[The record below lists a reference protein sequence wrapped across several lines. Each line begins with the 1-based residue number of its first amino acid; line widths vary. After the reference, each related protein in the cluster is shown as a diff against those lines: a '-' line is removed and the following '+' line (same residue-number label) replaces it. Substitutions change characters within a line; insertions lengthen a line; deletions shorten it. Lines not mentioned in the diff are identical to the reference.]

1 VVTQQ
6 NFPLPIHISLQT
18 TMRQSTAARI
28 ATAQRKITYS
38 GVGMET
44 DVKVSDRPVTQ
55 QGMMGMRV
63 RTAGPGRQVQ
73 DNTYY
78 LGLLR
83 NKITEIT
90 TEINK
95 FKREISQFHADNSQ
109 YAQLERKYEA
119 YIKEVRQ
126 LEGQLAD
133 YNLAMDKTRTGSDPA
148 DLAQYQGR
156 LKEKNEYEKRE
167 VDNIFMHRKQ
177 KDELIQKCESEIISL
192 QQQAEEKINQL
203 APNKVQEYRQ
213 LVQQNQMGQQNAARL
228 RGELDGINQKV
239 RAAEHELN
247 RDQLRDEYHRLVN
260 QVDRLERERSTLEE
274 EMRTTNMDPE
284 QVRQLLLSK
293 VKEDNAKIALLE
305 KSLKTTNDE
314 MSNMRRL
321 IGDHEEQLEQRKS
334 DEGTHQKYEVLFQ
347 RDQEMTQ
354 FIENY
359 DETEKKGLQ
368 EQKDTQ
374 QVIVQLLEA
383 MSKDLGR
390 QNNMPTVAQ
399 VSEMQSDLTFK
410 ERQLKASQS
419 TQERLEAELNK
430 RKAELEKIDQLD
442 KKIALELENLT
453 NKMGSMKDQMEIF
466 KNVENLRD
474 LSDSSRRYL
483 LDLKQQYLR
492 RRDAVKR
499 LIGPLSSSY
508 DRLKNGLL
516 ESETGKTLESL
527 EQKLRHYE
535 QNIHHLREFI
545 ETKSRETDFRALKDQ
560 CGRLLEEIN
569 IAVIKKTDSDI
580 GSYQTNSGY

>member
-1 VVTQQ
+1 MA
-6 NFPLPIHISLQT
+6 N
-18 TMRQSTAARI
+18 RQGTAARI
-28 ATAQRKITYS
+28 ATAQRKISYS
-38 GVGMET
+38 GVGMKT
-44 DVKVSDRPVTQ
+44 DVQVSDRPVTQ

-148 DLAQYQGR
+148 DLAQYQAR

-203 APNKVQEYRQ
+203 APDKVQEYRQ
-213 LVQQNQMGQQNAARL
+213 LVQQNQMGQQNAAQL
-228 RGELDGINQKV
+228 RSELERINQKV

-260 QVDRLERERSTLEE
+260 QVDRLDRERSTLEE
-274 EMRTTNMDPE
+274 EMRTSNMDPE

-293 VKEDNAKIALLE
+293 VKEDNAKISQLE
-305 KSLKTTNDE
+305 SSLKTVNDE
-314 MSNMRRL
+314 MGRMRRQ
-321 IGDHEEQLEQRKS
+321 IGDHEDQLEQRKS

-359 DETEKKGLQ
+359 SETEKKGLQ

-374 QVIVQLLEA
+374 QVVVQLLEA

-390 QNNMPTVAQ
+390 QNSMPTVDQ
-399 VSEMQSDLTFK
+399 VNEMQSDLTFK

-442 KKIALELENLT
+442 KKIALELNNLT
-453 NKMGSMKDQMEIF
+453 VKMASMKDQMLVF
-466 KNVENLRD
+466 KDVENLRD

-499 LIGPLSSSY
+499 LLGPLSSSY

-560 CGRLLEEIN
+560 CGRLLDEIN
-569 IAVIKKTDSDI
+569 AAVIKKTDSDI

>member
-1 VVTQQ
+1 M
-6 NFPLPIHISLQT
+6 S
-18 TMRQSTAARI
+18 RQGTAARI

-148 DLAQYQGR
+148 DLAQYQAR
-156 LKEKNEYEKRE
+156 LKDKNEYEKRE

-177 KDELIQKCESEIISL
+177 KDELVQKCESEIISL
-192 QQQAEEKINQL
+192 QQQAEQKINSL
-203 APNKVQEYRQ
+203 APEKVQEYRQ
-213 LVQQNQMGQQNAARL
+213 LVQQNQMGQQNAAQL
-228 RGELDGINQKV
+228 RSELEGINQRV

-274 EMRTTNMDPE
+274 EVRTSNMDPE
-284 QVRQLLLSK
+284 QVRQMLLTK
-293 VKEDNAKIALLE
+293 VKEDNATIAQLE
-305 KSLKTTNDE
+305 SSLKTVNDE
-314 MSNMRRL
+314 MSRMRRQ
-321 IGDHEEQLEQRKS
+321 IGDHEDQLEQRKS

-359 DETEKKGLQ
+359 SETEKKGLQ

-390 QNNMPTVAQ
+390 QNSMPTVDQ
-399 VSEMQSDLTFK
+399 VNEMQSDLTFK

-442 KKIALELENLT
+442 KKIALELTNLT
-453 NKMGSMKDQMEIF
+453 TKMSSMKDQMEIF
-466 KNVENLRD
+466 KDVENLRD

-499 LIGPLSSSY
+499 LLGPLSSSY
-508 DRLKNGLL
+508 DRLKNSLL

-560 CGRLLEEIN
+560 CGRLLDEIN
-569 IAVIKKTDSDI
+569 SAVIKKTDSDI

>member
-1 VVTQQ
+1 V
-6 NFPLPIHISLQT
+6 
-18 TMRQSTAARI
+18 
-28 ATAQRKITYS
+28 
-38 GVGMET
+38 
-44 DVKVSDRPVTQ
+44 
-55 QGMMGMRV
+55 
-63 RTAGPGRQVQ
+63 
-73 DNTYY
+73 
-78 LGLLR
+78 
-83 NKITEIT
+83 
-90 TEINK
+90 
-95 FKREISQFHADNSQ
+95 
-109 YAQLERKYEA
+109 QLERKYEA

-192 QQQAEEKINQL
+192 QQQAEEKISQL

-239 RAAEHELN
+239 RAAENELN

-419 TQERLEAELNK
+419 TQERLEA
-430 RKAELEKIDQLD
+430 
-442 KKIALELENLT
+442 
-453 NKMGSMKDQMEIF
+453 
-466 KNVENLRD
+466 
-474 LSDSSRRYL
+474 
-483 LDLKQQYLR
+483 
-492 RRDAVKR
+492 
-499 LIGPLSSSY
+499 
-508 DRLKNGLL
+508 
-516 ESETGKTLESL
+516 
-527 EQKLRHYE
+527 
-535 QNIHHLREFI
+535 
-545 ETKSRETDFRALKDQ
+545 
-560 CGRLLEEIN
+560 
-569 IAVIKKTDSDI
+569 
-580 GSYQTNSGY
+580 

>member
-1 VVTQQ
+1 M
-6 NFPLPIHISLQT
+6 S
-18 TMRQSTAARI
+18 RQGTAARI

-148 DLAQYQGR
+148 DLAQYQAR
-156 LKEKNEYEKRE
+156 LKEKNEYKKRE

-203 APNKVQEYRQ
+203 APDKVQEYRQ

-228 RGELDGINQKV
+228 RAELDGINQKV

-260 QVDRLERERSTLEE
+260 QVDRLERERGTLEE

-293 VKEDNAKIALLE
+293 VKEDNAKIATLE
-305 KSLKTTNDE
+305 SSLKSVNEE
-314 MSNMRRL
+314 MGNMRRQ
-321 IGDHEEQLEQRKS
+321 IGDHEDQLEQRKS

-359 DETEKKGLQ
+359 TETEAKGLQ

-383 MSKDLGR
+383 MSKNLGR

-453 NKMGSMKDQMEIF
+453 TKMSSMKDQMETF
-466 KNVENLRD
+466 KDVENLRD

-499 LIGPLSSSY
+499 LLGPLSSSY

-569 IAVIKKTDSDI
+569 AAVIKKTDSDI